1 MNRREEMMQL
11 LGRRERL
18 GLTFKGLAQ
27 ESGVPAGTLASWAWK
42 FRQEDLQREQAAAP
56 RTGFVELVPGPDA
69 PATGSVRLEIVLVG
83 GRRVVVP
90 DDVDEDRLVRLVRAL
105 ERC

>member
-1 MNRREEMMQL
+1 MNRRDKMEHL

-18 GLTFKGLAQ
+18 GLTFKALAR
-27 ESGVPAGTLASWAWK
+27 ESGVPAGTLAFWAWK
-42 FRQEDLQREQAAAP
+42 LRHEALARQQASPSPA
-56 RTGFVELVPGPDA
+56 GFVELVARPKEPCVAEGR
-69 PATGSVRLEIVLVG
+69 VEIVLVG

-90 DDVDEDRLVRLVRAL
+90 VDIDESQLARLVSAL

>member
-1 MNRREEMMQL
+1 MNRREEMVHL
-11 LGRRERL
+11 LGRRERQ
-18 GLTFKGLAQ
+18 GLTFKALAQ
-27 ESGVPAGTLASWAWK
+27 ESGVPAGTLASWAWRL
-42 FRQEDLQREQAAAP
+42 RQEALHGEQVRAP
-56 RTGFVELVPGPDA
+56 RTDFVELVAGPDA
-69 PATGSVRLEIVLVG
+69 HASLASRLEIVLIG